1 MFVNYVKNKLLEP
14 KPLGEHDQPAV
25 QSVPDIVPGLMLTGG
40 GARNAYQI
48 GVLKAIAEHLPK
60 DSPSPFR
67 VISGTSAGA
76 INAGG
81 LAAGAQNL
89 QQAIHDLE
97 NVWGNLHIEN
107 VYRTDKVASMRAAAA
122 TIWQLVRAREIA
134 EQPRSILDNDP
145 LRELLSKHI
154 DFDKFQKNIDEGW
167 LDAVAFNTS
176 SYTSGKSISYFM
188 GSEDIPEWDLSR
200 RKGVRGKLT
209 VEHLLGS
216 SAIPMVFPAV
226 RISNDYQG
234 DGALRQTSPLSPL
247 LAMGANRLL
256 IIGVSNSANES
267 DTPNTIERPYPS
279 PGQIAGYLFES
290 LFLESLDADLE
301 RLEHYNTLLRNLP
314 GRYVQLDGS
323 IIQPVDKVV
332 ITPSVDVRD
341 IVSRHMHRFPKSMK
355 VVLRVLG
362 AHKPEGRQI
371 SSYLL
376 FESSFCQELIELGYS
391 DGKSQMRS
399 IERLLAPPIPTTA
412 YDNTG

>member
-1 MFVNYVKNKLLEP
+1 MLVNYVKNRFLEP
-14 KPLGEHDQPAV
+14 K
-25 QSVPDIVPGLMLTGG
+25 QSTDSDNIPTAQAQQIVPGLMLSGG
-40 GARNAYQI
+40 GARNAYQV
-48 GVLKAIAEHLPK
+48 GVLKAIAEHLPEGA
-60 DSPSPFR
+60 PSPFR

-81 LAAGAQNL
+81 LAAGAHNFRQC
-89 QQAIHDLE
+89 IDDLE
-97 NVWGNLHIEN
+97 NVWGNLKISD
-107 VYRTDKVASMRAAAA
+107 VYQTDKVSSIRAAAA
-122 TIWQLVRAREIA
+122 TILQLVRVRDTAD
-134 EQPRSILDNDP
+134 QPRSILDNAP
-145 LRELLSKHI
+145 LQALLEKNI
-154 DFDKFQKNIDEGW
+154 DFDRFQKNIDEGW

-188 GSEDIPEWDLSR
+188 GNQNIQEWDVVR
-200 RKGVRGKLT
+200 RKGVRDTLT
-209 VEHLLGS
+209 VEHLMGS

-226 RISNDYQG
+226 RIRNDYQG

-247 LAMGANRLL
+247 LSMGANRLL

-279 PGQIAGYLFES
+279 PGQISGYLFES

-301 RLEHYNTLLRNLP
+301 RLEHYNTLLRNVP
-314 GRYVQLDGS
+314 GRHIQLDGS
-323 IIQPVDKVV
+323 VIQPVDKVV

-376 FESSFCQELIELGYS
+376 FESSFCQELMELGYS
-391 DGKSQMRS
+391 DGKDNMRA
-399 IERLLAPPIPTTA
+399 IDRLLTPPLPA
-412 YDNTG
+412 ASVEATG

>member
-1 MFVNYVKNKLLEP
+1 MLVNYVKNRLLEP
-14 KPLGEHDQPAV
+14 KSSAPNEELNAAQP
-25 QSVPDIVPGLMLTGG
+25 QTLVPGLMLSGG

-48 GVLKAIAEHLPK
+48 GVLKAIAEHMPE
-60 DSPSPFR
+60 DSPCPFK

-81 LAAGAQNL
+81 LAAGAENFRQSV
-89 QQAIHDLE
+89 QDLE
-97 NVWGNLHIEN
+97 NVWGSLSIPE
-107 VYRTDKVASMRAAAA
+107 VYHTDKVSSMRSAAA
-122 TIWQLVRAREIA
+122 TIWQLVRARDIN
-134 EQPRSILDNDP
+134 EQPRSILNNQP
-145 LRELLSKHI
+145 LQALLEKHI
-154 DFDKFQKNIDEGW
+154 DFDRFQKNIDAGW

-176 SYTSGKSISYFM
+176 SYTSGKSVSYFM
-188 GSEDIPEWDLSR
+188 GNDSIQEWDLAR
-200 RKGVRGKLT
+200 RKGVRDKLT
-209 VEHLLGS
+209 VQHLLGS

-226 RISNDYQG
+226 RIRNDYQG

-247 LAMGANRLL
+247 LSMGANRLL

-301 RLEHYNTLLRNLP
+301 RLEHYNTLLRNVP
-314 GRYVQLDGS
+314 GRHIQLDGS
-323 IIQPVDKVV
+323 VIQPVDKVV
-332 ITPSVDVRD
+332 ITPSVDVRE

-376 FESSFCQELIELGYS
+376 FESSFCQELMELGYS
-391 DGKSQMRS
+391 DGKAQMRS
-399 IERLLAPPIPTTA
+399 IDRLFTPPLAPPAMEATA
-412 YDNTG
+412 

>member
-1 MFVNYVKNKLLEP
+1 MLVNYVKNRLLEP
-14 KPLGEHDQPAV
+14 RADETDTASDAPPQ
-25 QSVPDIVPGLMLTGG
+25 DIVPGLMLSGG

-48 GVLKAIAEHLPK
+48 GVLKAIAEHLPEGA
-60 DSPSPFR
+60 PTPFK

-76 INAGG
+76 INAAG
-81 LAAGAQNL
+81 LAAGAHDFRQSI
-89 QQAIHDLE
+89 ADLE
-97 NVWGNLHIEN
+97 QVWGNLHIAD
-107 VYRTDKVASMRAAAA
+107 VYQTDKVSSMRAAA
-122 TIWQLVRAREIA
+122 TTVWQLVRARDID
-134 EQPRSILDNDP
+134 EQPRSILDNQP
-145 LRELLSKHI
+145 LRALLNEHI
-154 DFDKFQKNIDEGW
+154 DFDRFAQNIDEGW

-188 GSEDIPEWDLSR
+188 ARPEIQEWNVAR
-200 RKGVRGKLT
+200 RKGVRDRLT
-209 VEHLLGS
+209 VEHLMGS
-216 SAIPMVFPAV
+216 SAIPMVFPAI

-256 IIGVSNSANES
+256 IVGVSNSSNES
-267 DTPNTIERPYPS
+267 DAPNTIERPYPS

-301 RLEHYNTLLRNLP
+301 RLEHYNTLLRNVP
-314 GRYVQLDGS
+314 GRHVQLDGS

-332 ITPSVDVRD
+332 ITPSVDVRE

-376 FESSFCQELIELGYS
+376 FESSFCQELMELGYS
-391 DGKSQMRS
+391 DGKAQMRA
-399 IERLLAPPIPTTA
+399 IERLFAPPTA
-412 YDNTG
+412 PGSAEA

>member
-1 MFVNYVKNKLLEP
+1 MLVNYVKNRFLDAK
-14 KPLGEHDQPAV
+14 
-25 QSVPDIVPGLMLTGG
+25 QSSEDGLSTVAQAQQIVPGLMLSGG
-40 GARNAYQI
+40 GARNAYQV
-48 GVLKAIAEHLPK
+48 GVLKAIAENLPEGA
-60 DSPSPFR
+60 PSPFR

-81 LAAGAQNL
+81 LAAGAHDFRQS
-89 QQAIHDLE
+89 IDDLE
-97 NVWGNLHIEN
+97 RVWGNLRIPD
-107 VYRTDKVASMRAAAA
+107 VYQTDKVSSMRAAAA
-122 TIWQLVRAREIA
+122 TIWQLVRVRDTAD
-134 EQPRSILDNDP
+134 QPRSILDNHP
-145 LRELLSKHI
+145 LQALLAKNI
-154 DFDKFQKNIDEGW
+154 DFDRFQKNIDDGW

-188 GSEDIPEWDLSR
+188 GNPSISEWSIAR
-200 RKGVRGKLT
+200 RKGVRDKLT
-209 VEHLLGS
+209 VQHLMGS

-226 RISNDYQG
+226 KIRNDYQG

-247 LAMGANRLL
+247 LSMGANRLL

-267 DTPNTIERPYPS
+267 DAPNTIERPYPS

-290 LFLESLDADLE
+290 LFLEALDADLE
-301 RLEHYNTLLRNLP
+301 RLEHYNTLLRNVP
-314 GRYVQLDGS
+314 GRHVQLDGS
-323 IIQPVDKVV
+323 VIQPVDKVV

-341 IVSRHMHRFPKSMK
+341 IVSRHMHRFPKSMN

-391 DGKSQMRS
+391 DGKDQMRA
-399 IERLLAPPIPTTA
+399 IDRLFTPPLPPA
-412 YDNTG
+412 AVEAAS